1 MLFENEKAYSI
12 KPSRPYNLTIRWLGY
27 MVAIFFSAATFANPQ
42 VRIYSDTGHLVP
54 GIESETPSTSNADL
68 KSIVSKQQDSDGHDE
83 SSQPK
88 QPLDRQIKSIDAEIL
103 LLKAELSRK
112 NGEPTHVKAYLD
124 SLKAVD
130 KSLLSPVMQLRIQRL
145 EAYLQQTS
153 SDKVEESDKLDYVF
167 NPKEV
172 VVLLPLTGDYAQIGR
187 AIKKGLKEEFAN
199 VKLKFYD
206 TEVFD
211 SMLELW
217 NLIKLSQPTFI
228 IGPLRQGKAQVL
240 NDFDTRI
247 PTLLL
252 NEVNSPKSYVRS
264 ISLNRDKHVRPLIQ
278 QLVEHQL
285 KGISLIV
292 DNTKASQ
299 DMLKAFQENWAQY
312 SLAHPDDVKG
322 FRISVQKF
330 DKRMDS
336 TVNHLVNANRSDIRK
351 NWLQKNI
358 KHKLYFNERSRQDLD
373 VVISLVSQRQ
383 AIQVPP
389 LLKFF
394 HLGSVQ
400 HFWLPS
406 ELPTVKNFKKG
417 IGFWRSTYALLP
429 KYFANAVIQ
438 TIKSGEADDNQVG
451 IFHAFGLLAAKVA
464 ESANDLS
471 VQQSS
476 SLGRVVL
483 NERREPTLLPEEYW
497 LNKGRIS
504 LIQLP

>member
-1 MLFENEKAYSI
+1 
-12 KPSRPYNLTIRWLGY
+12 
-27 MVAIFFSAATFANPQ
+27 MVVIFFSAAIFANPQ
-42 VRIYSDTGHLVP
+42 VRIYSDTDHLVP
-54 GIESETPSTSNADL
+54 KIESEKKTTSNENS
-68 KSIVSKQQDSDGHDE
+68 KSTVLQQQNSEEHE
-83 SSQPK
+83 ETSQSK

-130 KSLLSPVMQLRIQRL
+130 KSLLSPMMQLRIKKL
-145 EAYLQQTS
+145 EAYLQQS
-153 SDKVEESDKLDYVF
+153 SPDKVDELGELDYVF
-167 NPKEV
+167 NSKRV
-172 VVLLPLTGDYAQIGR
+172 VVLLPLTGDYGQVGQ
-187 AIKKGLKEEFAN
+187 AIKKGLEKEFSS
-199 VKLKFYD
+199 VKLRFYD

-252 NEVNSPKSYVRS
+252 NEVDSPKSYVRS
-264 ISLNRDKHVRPLIQ
+264 ISLNRDKNVRFLIK

-292 DNTKASQ
+292 DSTKASQ
-299 DMLKAFQENWAQY
+299 DMLKAFQQNWAQY
-312 SLAHPDDVKG
+312 DEAHPNEVKG
-322 FRISVQKF
+322 FRVSVQQL

-336 TVNHLVNANRSDIRK
+336 TIGRLVNADRSRIRK

-358 KHKLYFNERSRQDLD
+358 KHKLHFDEYSRQDLD
-373 VVISLVSQRQ
+373 VVVSLVTERK

-389 LLKFF
+389 LLRFY

-417 IGFWRSTYALLP
+417 IGFWRNTYALLP

-438 TIKSGEADDNQVG
+438 SIQSGEVDDSQVG
-451 IFHAFGLLAAKVA
+451 IFYAFGLLAAKIA
-464 ESANDLS
+464 ESANDLN
-471 VQQSS
+471 VQQQSS
-476 SLGRVVL
+476 LLGRVVL
-483 NERREPTLLPEEYW
+483 NKRREPTLLPEEYW
-497 LNKGRIS
+497 LNRGRIS